1 MNWGVSEII
10 GVATFVLAVGGSI
23 ARVIW
28 KQAVDSQTISRV
40 EAEVKEIQLRKETL
54 SEQVSKHS
62 TDIAVMD
69 ERIAQMFKTIMATL
83 AEIKEKI
90 K

>member
-1 MNWGVSEII
+1 LNWGVSEIV

-28 KQAVDSQTISRV
+28 KQAVDSQTLSRV
-40 EAEVKEIQLRKETL
+40 ELEVKEIQLRKETL
-54 SEQVSKHS
+54 SEQVSKHA

-69 ERIAQMFKTIMATL
+69 ERVAQMFKTIMATL